1 MTRTFDT
8 VAAPDLVYRIGRP
21 PDVWAWPPWAAVLG
35 DGTFGNRWDDPLGR
49 YRVLYASHSR
59 LGAFL
64 ETLKP
69 FRPDPS
75 LAATCEQITENDPED
90 LGTTNPP
97 GTLAPRWRD
106 KRVIGQGLTDGVH
119 EPLVAVGGDDSLS
132 LIEPLARSMGITR
145 VDAETIR
152 TSRQR
157 AFTKSV
163 SRLVFGRRQPM
174 SRKAYSG
181 IFYLSFFGNDIENYA
196 LFERVSQP
204 RPVSHLSRERIA
216 VTDPDFVEACR
227 RRGLTP
233 A

>member
-1 MTRTFDT
+1 MTRAFDT
-8 VAAPDLVYRIGRP
+8 VAAPDLVYRVGRP
-21 PDVWAWPPWAAVLG
+21 PDVWAWPPWSAVLR

-75 LAATCEQITENDPED
+75 LAATYEEIAENDPED
-90 LGTTNPP
+90 PVTTPP

-119 EPLVAVGGDDSLS
+119 EPLVAVGGDNSLS
-132 LIEPLARSMGITR
+132 LIEPLARSVGIAS

-157 AFTKSV
+157 AFTQGV
-163 SRLVFGRRQPM
+163 SRLVFGRRQPV
-174 SRKAYSG
+174 SRKAYAG
-181 IFYLSFFGNDIENYA
+181 IFYPSFFGGDVKNYA
-196 LFERVSQP
+196 LFERASQP
-204 RPVSHLSRERIA
+204 RPVSHISRERIDE
-216 VTDPDFVEACR
+216 TDGDFVEACR
-227 RRGLTP
+227 RRGLVP